1 MRVIWKVAET
11 EPSVTRLY
19 YYCTGANRQC
29 TVQVTRDVYSAGWLP
44 QQDILAA
51 DRVSLF
57 ISQLGMVSNQ
67 PGINCFRI
75 TAVLLQVS
83 LQEAV
88 YHRVPLLGLPFTLE
102 QRLNGELV
110 ERAGLGT
117 VLNPDTLT
125 TETLRAALVTN
136 PFLNFL
142 LTYY

>member
-1 MRVIWKVAET
+1 MESGGDGDQGNSA
-11 EPSVTRLY
+11 L
-19 YYCTGANRQC
+19 TGAHSTGTVLYN

-57 ISQLGMVSNQ
+57 ISQLGMVS
-67 PGINCFRI
+67 
-75 TAVLLQVS
+75 

-88 YHRVPLLGLPFTLE
+88 YHKVPLLGLPFTLE